1 MLKVHRQPVEE
12 RAMKLHYG
20 LGLTMLAGIGIGA
33 TAVSTLSAQN
43 KSLAAYYIVE
53 VEPTDPAAYIKEYA
67 SRVPATVERGR
78 FLATG
83 GRIVSFTGEPPL
95 SRVSILAFDSM
106 EKLRAWHDDTE
117 RKALRPIFDRYAKGR
132 SYGIEGVSN

>member
-1 MLKVHRQPVEE
+1 
-12 RAMKLHYG
+12 MKLHYG

-53 VEPTDPAAYIKEYA
+53 VEPTDRDAYIKEYA
-67 SRVPATVERGR
+67 SRVPATVERYGGR

-106 EKLRAWHDDTE
+106 EKLQAWHDDTE